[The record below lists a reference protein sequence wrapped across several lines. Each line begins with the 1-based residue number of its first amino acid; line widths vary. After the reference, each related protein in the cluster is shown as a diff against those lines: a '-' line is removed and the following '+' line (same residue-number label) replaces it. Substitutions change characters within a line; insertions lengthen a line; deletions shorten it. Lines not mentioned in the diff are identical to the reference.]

1 MKILFLSANPPGSA
15 RLDLEEEVRRIE
27 EGLQRSKL
35 NGQFELV
42 TKWAVDSNA
51 LRRALLEENPDVVH
65 FSGHGEGQTGLVLL
79 GQNKQAKPATGE
91 ALSGLFKQFPNIK
104 CVLLNACYAEVQ
116 ARAIVQHIEYVIG
129 MKQAVR
135 DDAAIA
141 FATGFY
147 DGLGYAK
154 SIEVA
159 FELGRNAVQFELAC
173 FSGTTR
179 KFVPVAEEVEPLEDH
194 LIPVLLKKE
203 PGSTKSSIHSNRTLE
218 ASSFSEKLR
227 AENNVTQT
235 EAVRIYRER
244 VQEFLS
250 DQKLTPIETAQLAIL
265 AKILGL
271 SETEANWILQ
281 EEQSKRSNVPSLP
294 TQRSWFIRIGNAKK
308 SLLAGIAILVMSG
321 GFLAYKQTT
330 NSVSQKFIVN
340 SLSGKCIDVSGS
352 PGTADGTP
360 LVLSDCETSGLNR
373 DNNLQTDQLWTLGSD
388 GFIRNTL
395 SPGKC
400 IDVSG
405 SPGTADGSPLVLWD
419 CETSKFNR
427 GNNSQTDQLWTL
439 GSDGSI
445 RNTLSNKCI
454 DIKDTP
460 STSNGIPNNGTP
472 LVLRDCGRSGFNRD
486 HNLQTN
492 QRWTLK

>member
-15 RLDLEEEVRRIE
+15 RLDLEEEVSRIE

-42 TKWAVDSNA
+42 TKWAIDSHT

-65 FSGHGEGQTGLVLL
+65 FSGHGEGQSGLVLL
-79 GQNKQAKPATGE
+79 GQNGQAKPATGE
-91 ALSGLFKQFPNIK
+91 ALSGLFKQFPNVK

-116 ARAIVQHIEYVIG
+116 AKAIVQHVEYVIG

-159 FELGRNAVQFELAC
+159 FELGRNAVQFELAS

-179 KFVPVAEEVEPLEDH
+179 KLIPVAEDVEPLPDH

-203 PGSTKSSIHSNRTLE
+203 PGSTKSAIYSNRSSE
-218 ASSFSEKLR
+218 ASSFSQKLR
-227 AENNVTQT
+227 TENNITQT

-250 DQKLTPIETAQLAIL
+250 DRALTPIETAQLAIL

-271 SETEANWILQ
+271 SETEVDRILQ
-281 EEQSKRSNVPSLP
+281 EEQNQQSNVPSAP
-294 TQRSWFIRIGNAKK
+294 TGRSWFQSVSKVKNYLIAGAVLLTVSAGGFFAYEQSAAKYPK
-308 SLLAGIAILVMSG
+308 LQSLLSAGAWKDADEETARILRRIANRQQDE
-321 GFLAYKQTT
+321 GFRAEDFKQLPC
-330 NSVSQKFIVN
+330 SELISI
-340 SLSGKCIDVSGS
+340 
-352 PGTADGTP
+352 
-360 LVLSDCETSGLNR
+360 
-373 DNNLQTDQLWTLGSD
+373 NNLWEKYSNNHF
-388 GFIRNTL
+388 GFRIQKQIWNSTEVNND
-395 SPGKC
+395 
-400 IDVSG
+400 IN
-405 SPGTADGSPLVLWD
+405 
-419 CETSKFNR
+419 KFSLR
-427 GNNSQTDQLWTL
+427 VGWLQRQ
-439 GSDGSI
+439 
-445 RNTLSNKCI
+445 
-454 DIKDTP
+454 
-460 STSNGIPNNGTP
+460 NNGSLIWVGLEQASDLSAPSGRLP
-472 LVLRDCGRSGFNRD
+472 LTVTYRGGDGAGNSRSSYLDR
-486 HNLQTN
+486 LTQCIP
-492 QRWTLK
+492 